1 MSYDMGGYQY
11 DGWKLEPAGVV
22 GGETVFVKRGK
33 TLTAEEEA
41 AIFARAMSFT
51 AFMPCVQSHGFVRNA
66 YDFGAEIRDA
76 YARMQRMRDAMAP
89 YLAKVVR
96 TAAEQGIPAVR
107 PLVLDWQD
115 DPNTYSISDEF
126 MLGDAVLVAPLMG
139 RDNSRRAYLPKGRW
153 LEVASGKMLA
163 VDSGGVWKDVCAD
176 VFPPPLFLNADASD
190 FAPLL
195 NVLTRKQ

>member
-1 MSYDMGGYQY
+1 
-11 DGWKLEPAGVV
+11 
-22 GGETVFVKRGK
+22 
-33 TLTAEEEA
+33 
-41 AIFARAMSFT
+41 
-51 AFMPCVQSHGFVRNA
+51 
-66 YDFGAEIRDA
+66 
-76 YARMQRMRDAMAP
+76 MRDAMAP

-96 TAAEQGIPAVR
+96 TAAEQGIPTVR

-163 VDSGGVWKDVCAD
+163 VDSGGIWKDVCAG

-195 NVLTRKQ
+195 NVLTGKQ